1 MKAKRLISHLKKF
14 FNQRGFEKAV
24 VGLSGG
30 VDSSVVLALA
40 AAALGPK
47 NVFGLILP
55 EEGVSSS
62 LSAELAQKVAAKLE
76 VTTYTRDLTDSLKT
90 FIGLPWRFS
99 AEANQNIRPRLRM
112 TLLYHFALTKRALV
126 LGTSNKSEMLLGYGT
141 KFGDF
146 AADVEALGNIWK
158 TDVFTLAKELKIPQE
173 IINRPPTAELHA
185 GQTDAGELGAGY
197 AQLDQIL
204 KKLEKNEFKFLSDT
218 SEFEKEIL
226 ERVLANR
233 HKTELP
239 PIL

>member
-30 VDSSVVLALA
+30 VDSAVVLALA

-47 NVFGLILP
+47 NIFGLILP
-55 EEGVSSS
+55 EEGVSSP
-62 LSAELAQKVAAKLE
+62 LSAELAEKLATKFG
-76 VTTYTRDLTDSLKT
+76 VTTYTRDLTDALRA
-90 FIGLPWRFS
+90 FIGLPWSFNT
-99 AEANQNIRPRLRM
+99 EANQNIRPRLRM
-112 TLLYHFALTKRALV
+112 TLLYHFALTKKALV

-146 AADVEALGNIWK
+146 AADVEVLGNIWK
-158 TDVFTLAKELKIPQE
+158 TDVYKLAKELKIPQE

-185 GQTDAGELGAGY
+185 GQTDAGELGADY

-204 KKLEKNEFKFLSDT
+204 QKFEKNEFKLSSDT
-218 SEFEKEIL
+218 SELEKEIL

-233 HKTELP
+233 HKTELVP
-239 PIL
+239 VL

>member
-146 AADVEALGNIWK
+146 AADVEVLGNIWK
-158 TDVFTLAKELKIPQE
+158 TDVFTLAKELKIPSK
-173 IINRPPTAELHA
+173 IIDRPPTAELHA

-204 KKLEKNEFKFLSDT
+204 KKLEKNN
-218 SEFEKEIL
+218 FELLKDLTDFEQEIL
-226 ERVLANR
+226 TRVLANR
-233 HKTELP
+233 HKTESP